1 MREIKQDEFDAIV
14 NDNDKPVLVDFYA
27 TWCGPCK
34 AMMPI
39 LESVEKSA
47 EGEAYEFVKVDVDQ
61 SPGLS
66 AKYGVM
72 AVPTLAIFK
81 NGELV
86 YKQAGVHQP
95 QQLQQV
101 LNDNK

>member
-61 SPGLS
+61 SPDLS